1 MKLAN
6 VRVLRGPNL
15 WALLP
20 VIEVELEVTEA
31 EAPGL
36 QEAVSRGLAAL
47 PNETGSASPAT
58 VSGGRGKSTGTA
70 VDAFADAWSGLLA
83 GLQSAAFEPVRFRRV
98 EQLTPTT
105 VHVSVEFHDETLAKA
120 AVNEAVALAEAGPA
134 LADSIPRVVRQLAE
148 TARTA
153 GLSKPDAA
161 IAAAAQ
167 ARGIPWRRLTAGGAL
182 QLGYGSHQRLVSRVS
197 STASTSGAASIAPVQ
212 ADLVDGLAYAL
223 ALPFLG
229 TESSGKGRLHR
240 ALVVGGKLI
249 GLVALDSATSST
261 EVTEQAHPA
270 LVSRCVEAARALEL
284 SVCVLELSLDDA
296 TQPPEPAGAG
306 LIQILPGL
314 EADPA
319 WMSPALLRRFGEAV
333 VESNFPNGE
342 TGRIPIA
349 TVTGVNGKTTTTRL
363 LAKFMGSLG
372 HRVGMTCSDGISV
385 AERIIDHD
393 DCSGPRS
400 ARRCLRNPTVDAGVF
415 EVARGGILREGLGFD
430 QCDVAIVTNIAD
442 GDHLGI
448 SWVNTPKDL
457 ARIKQVTVQAVFPH
471 GHAVLHAEDPLTVAM
486 AAECRG
492 QVIYFTRKPD
502 HAIVTEHRAKGGIA
516 LIERDGQIVIAEGP
530 SESVVMKSSDIPLTR
545 GGRLA
550 FQIENVLAAVAA
562 ARSLGVPLANIRETL
577 RTFDSDV
584 KTCPGR
590 FNVLEHNGTTII
602 LDFGHN
608 PSAVTALVQAVDQFP
623 ATKRHVVYSADGD
636 RSDAQIRQQTA
647 NLGGAFDRVV
657 LYEEPGRFRGRNAGD
672 LYGLLQEGLKG
683 CTRVKEI
690 EQIDGEITAIQH
702 ALSTVRP
709 GELLLIQVDAV
720 SVDLDFVTQHLQKS

>member
-15 WALLP
+15 WALIP
-20 VIEVELEVTEA
+20 VIEVELEVTED
-31 EAPGL
+31 EAPRL
-36 QEAVSRGLAAL
+36 HDAVTRGLAAL
-47 PNETGSASPAT
+47 PAGNGNASPAT
-58 VSGGRGKSTGTA
+58 VSGGRGKSSGSA
-70 VDAFADAWSGLLA
+70 VLTFAEAWGGLVA
-83 GLQSAAFEPVRFRRV
+83 GLQSAASEPVSFRRV

-105 VHVSVEFHDETLAKA
+105 VHVSVEFHDETLAKT
-120 AVNEAVALAEAGPA
+120 AVNEAVALLEAGA
-134 LADSIPRVVRQLAE
+134 AIADAIPRVVRDLTK

-153 GLSKPDAA
+153 GLSKPEAA
-161 IAAAAQ
+161 IVAAAQ
-167 ARGIPWRRLTAGGAL
+167 ARGIPWRRLTPGGAL
-182 QLGYGSHQRLVSRVS
+182 QLGYGSRQKLVSRIS
-197 STASTSGAASIAPVQ
+197 ATASTTGLSSIVPVQ
-212 ADLVDGLAYAL
+212 ADLVEGLAYAL

-229 TESSGKGRLHR
+229 TDASTKGRLHR
-240 ALVVGGKLI
+240 ALVVSGKLI
-249 GLVALDSATSST
+249 ALVAVDSAAPSSD
-261 EVTEQAHPA
+261 VTAHAHSA

-284 SVCVLELSLDDA
+284 DVCVLELSLVDA
-296 TQPPEPAGAG
+296 TQPPQSMGEG
-306 LIQILPGL
+306 LIQVLPGL
-314 EADPA
+314 EAEPA
-319 WMSPALLRRFGEAV
+319 WLSPAMLQRFGEAV
-333 VESNFPNGE
+333 VDASFPNGE

-349 TVTGVNGKTTTTRL
+349 TITGVNGKTTTTRL

-430 QCDVAIVTNIAD
+430 QSDVAIVTNIAD

-457 ARIKQVTVQAVFPH
+457 ARIKQVTVQAVSPH
-471 GHAVLHAEDPLTVAM
+471 GYAVLHAEDPLTVAM
-486 AAECRG
+486 AGECRG
-492 QVIYFTRKPD
+492 QVIYFTRKPELP
-502 HAIVTEHRAKGGIA
+502 IVTEHRAKGGIA

-530 SESVVMKSSDIPLTR
+530 SETVVMKSSDIPLTR

-550 FQIENVLAAVAA
+550 FQVENVLAAVAG

-657 LYEEPGRFRGRNAGD
+657 LYEEPGRFRGRNAGE
-672 LYGLLQEGLKG
+672 LYKLLRDGLEG
-683 CTRVKEI
+683 CSRVKEI
-690 EQIDGEITAIQH
+690 EQIDGELTAIQH
-702 ALSTVRP
+702 ALSTVRS

-720 SVDLDFVTQHLQKS
+720 SVDLDFVCKHLGSV

>member
-6 VRVLRGPNL
+6 VRVLRGPNM

-31 EAPGL
+31 EASRL
-36 QEAVSRGLAAL
+36 VDAVSRGLAAL
-47 PNETGSASPAT
+47 PNGAGNASSPT
-58 VSGGRGKSTGTA
+58 VSGRRGEAAGTA
-70 VDAFADAWSGLLA
+70 VDAFAEAWSGLLA
-83 GLQSAAFEPVRFRRV
+83 GLQSAAFEPVRFRRI
-98 EQLTPTT
+98 ERLTPTT

-120 AVNEAVALAEAGPA
+120 AVDEAVALLEAGPA
-134 LADSIPRVVRQLAE
+134 MADSIPKVVRQLAE

-161 IAAAAQ
+161 VAAAAQ
-167 ARGIPWRRLTAGGAL
+167 ARGIPWRRLTSGGAL
-182 QLGYGSHQRLVSRVS
+182 QLGYGSHQRLVSRLS
-197 STASTSGAASIAPVQ
+197 STASTTGSTSFAPVQ
-212 ADLVDGLAYAL
+212 ADLVEGLAYAL

-229 TESSGKGRLHR
+229 TDATGKGRLHR

-249 GLVALDSATSST
+249 GLVAVDSATD
-261 EVTEQAHPA
+261 VAAQAHPA

-284 SVCVLELSLDDA
+284 NVCVLELSLSDA
-296 TQPPEPAGAG
+296 TQPPESAGGG
-306 LIQILPGL
+306 LIQVLPGL

-333 VESNFPNGE
+333 VDTVFPSGE

-349 TVTGVNGKTTTTRL
+349 TITGVNGKTTTTRL

-430 QCDVAIVTNIAD
+430 QSDVAIVTNIAD

-448 SWVNTPKDL
+448 SWVNTPADL
-457 ARIKQVTVQAVFPH
+457 ARIKQVTVQAVAPN

-486 AAECRG
+486 AGECRG
-492 QVIYFTRKPD
+492 QIIYFTRKPD
-502 HAIVTEHRAKGGIA
+502 LPLITEHRAKGGIA

-530 SESVVMKSSDIPLTR
+530 GETVVMKSSDIPLTR

-550 FQIENVLAAVAA
+550 FQVENVLAAVAA

-690 EQIDGEITAIQH
+690 EQIDGELVAIQH

-720 SVDLDFVTQHLQKS
+720 SVDLDFVTQHLRMA